1 MCLSL
6 TLQHIAHTPATRHNQ
21 AMEHTEGTWVLAAA
35 ATCATG
41 ILLYVTYKG
50 WFALSK
56 KVL

>member
-1 MCLSL
+1 
-6 TLQHIAHTPATRHNQ
+6 
-21 AMEHTEGTWVLAAA
+21 MEHTKGTWVLAAA